1 MTDGTKINELKVKE
15 GSARRLPVH
24 LRLGVRDKTFIFNE
38 DTGSLDF
45 LKRIPRRVLFLEA
58 DGWSFI
64 VPNLLPL
71 P

>member
-1 MTDGTKINELKVKE
+1 MALRINELKVKE
-15 GSARRLPVH
+15 GSARRLLVH
-24 LRLGVRDKTFIFNE
+24 LRLGVIDKIFIFNE

-45 LKRIPRRVLFLEA
+45 LKRLPRRVLFLEA
-58 DGWSFI
+58 DGGPFI